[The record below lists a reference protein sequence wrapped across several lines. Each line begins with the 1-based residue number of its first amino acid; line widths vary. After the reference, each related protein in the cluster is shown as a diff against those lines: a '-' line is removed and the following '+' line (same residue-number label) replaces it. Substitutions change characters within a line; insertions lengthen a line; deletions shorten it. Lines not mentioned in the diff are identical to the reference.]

1 MPFKRLLLTLEKST
15 TPWITYGSAKWDDP
29 RKLHLSATPFMT
41 VEHVLMT
48 TPETPYKS
56 ITDILDKGLVLIR
69 GFHYPGLIEFVN
81 KKPKKVFYVKTH
93 EAAIKMVLKGRVAA
107 FVGMKS
113 RLNYQLKK
121 FNIDRESIVFHHFS
135 DIIPNYDVN
144 LSFSS
149 NFPKKHR
156 DSIENQLFNLK
167 QTGELE
173 AIVQKYKQSEL

>member
-1 MPFKRLLLTLEKST
+1 
-15 TPWITYGSAKWDDP
+15 
-29 RKLHLSATPFMT
+29 MT